1 MVPLLRSAILAIWA
15 SKDPSS
21 FHSRGWECLEGYHQL
36 GDRTQGWDHR
46 HTHHPTQVSLYFI
59 FYFLHVMTSDM
70 SIR

>member
-46 HTHHPTQVSLYFI
+46 HTHTTLHKLVYISYFT
-59 FYFLHVMTSDM
+59 FYML
-70 SIR
+70 